1 MGKCSNCHQDG
12 HTIRTCPNLC
22 DNEANISVSLSEE
35 VKEKFFV
42 LSTLCKEVSCQ
53 LKKGFSENVYEE
65 AICIELQLKG
75 IQYSTQEIIP
85 ITYKGRYVGSNR
97 LDIILHT
104 WFPCIIEMKA
114 TSSAI
119 KSEERW
125 QVVRY
130 MNRKNY
136 QYGMVINFNQST
148 HGNLEL
154 SIVVKQ
160 NNVFYYCD
168 ESLTKFIQMN
178 DY

>member
-1 MGKCSNCHQDG
+1 MGKCSNCHEDG
-12 HTIRTCPNLC
+12 HTIRTCPKLSDSELC
-22 DNEANISVSLSEE
+22 NFITVSDE
-35 VKEKFFV
+35 VKDKLFA
-42 LSTLCKEVSCQ
+42 LINICKEVSSE

-65 AICIELQLKG
+65 AICVELQLKG

-85 ITYKGRYVGSNR
+85 ITYKGRYIGSNR

-136 QYGMVINFNQST
+136 EYGIVINFNQST

-154 SIVVKQ
+154 SIVIKQ
-160 NNVFYYCD
+160 DGFYYCD
-168 ESLTKFIQMN
+168 ETVSKFIKMN